1 MGMDQVDGF
10 GYLEHTLKRL
20 VEALKQQ
27 GCLPEDFVFLTQEER
42 EKAVEDFMDDL
53 IKTEAPPNQ

>member
-1 MGMDQVDGF
+1 MDMDQTDSF
-10 GYLEHTLKRL
+10 GYLEHTMKRL

-27 GCLPEDFVFLTQEER
+27 GCLSQDFAFLTQEER
-42 EKAVEDFMDDL
+42 EQAVEDFVDEL